1 MRRWLARWTGAGAGG
16 RGHGGCAPA
25 PHAGAPALESPA
37 GGQTTG
43 PRREADVAVG
53 TQPGTGAPP
62 PALPDL
68 AFAILLG
75 REPSPR
81 ERDEA
86 RRALAAGTPPGEFVA
101 RLLASTEF
109 RLRLEAV
116 RTGEESTGSRAAIEQ
131 RLQAIG
137 EPAAFVEAAYRIVL
151 GREADPEGL
160 AFYRARLEEG
170 HTRTEFLRTLLTSD
184 EFAARYARTC
194 PQVGL
199 VPRDVQLCELAN
211 PAKWDNP
218 EWIGILKSLGTVP
231 TDKQSMHRKAYEFA
245 QLLFGL
251 TRLGAIGEE
260 TRVLS
265 VGAGHEPVLY
275 WLANRVARVVATDLY
290 EGAWRAERAM
300 EGDAAV
306 LHRPEAFAPFDYRRD
321 RLIFLKMDGR
331 ALAFADGAFDVVY
344 SLSSVE
350 HFGGFEGARAAVA
363 EMARVLRPG
372 GVLALA
378 TEYCLAGPPHHEAFQ
393 PAEVHALIAHP
404 ALRLVQ
410 PIDERVW
417 SRYDAQ
423 PVDLRVNPYQ
433 TPHMVVTDL
442 GSVFT
447 SVMVFLEKMEP

>member
-1 MRRWLARWTGAGAGG
+1 MRRWLGRWTRAGA
-16 RGHGGCAPA
+16 A
-25 PHAGAPALESPA
+25 
-37 GGQTTG
+37 G
-43 PRREADVAVG
+43 PRRGGLAPATHAGPLALDAPPGAPPAGSGRDAAGG
-53 TQPGTGAPP
+53 TGKQPAAGAPP
-62 PALPDL
+62 PPLADL
-68 AFAILLG
+68 VFAILLG

-81 ERDEA
+81 ERDEVE
-86 RRALAAGTPPGEFVA
+86 RMLAAGTPPQELAA
-101 RLLASTEF
+101 RVLASTEF
-109 RLRLEAV
+109 RLLLEAA
-116 RTGEESTGSRAAIEQ
+116 RTGEPPPRSRAAVEQ

-160 AFYRARLEEG
+160 AFYRARLDEG
-170 HTRTEFLRTLLTSD
+170 HARVDFVRTLLASD
-184 EFAARYARTC
+184 EFEARYARTC
-194 PQVGL
+194 PQAGV

-218 EWIGILKSLGTVP
+218 EWLGILKSLGTVP
-231 TDKQSMHRKAYEFA
+231 ADKQSMHRKAYEFA

-275 WLANRVARVVATDLY
+275 WLANRVGRVVATDMY
-290 EGAWRAERAM
+290 EGVWQAERAM
-300 EGDAAV
+300 EGDASV
-306 LHRPEAFAPFDYRRD
+306 LSRPDAFAPFEYRRD

-331 ALAFADGAFDVVY
+331 ALAFADGTFDVAY

-350 HFGGFEGARAAVA
+350 HFGGFDGARAAVA

-378 TEYCLAGPPHHEAFQ
+378 TEYCLGGPPHHEAFQ
-393 PAEVHALIAHP
+393 PEQVRALVAQP
-404 ALRLVQ
+404 GLRLVQ
-410 PIDERVW
+410 PIDEQVW
-417 SRYDAQ
+417 SRYEVE

-447 SVMVFLEKMEP
+447 SVMVFLERTAG